1 MEKFKALIMCRT
13 GMGSSLMIKIK
24 VDKLIR
30 DNKYPIDVSHD
41 AYSGFAGQTNV
52 DLIIT
57 MDDLVEEF
65 SKTDAY
71 VIGIKDI
78 MDVNYMKEEIDKF
91 LQTETV

>member
-1 MEKFKALIMCRT
+1 MEKFKALIMCRA

>member
-91 LQTETV
+91 LQTQTV

>member
-71 VIGIKDI
+71 VIVIKGI

-91 LQTETV
+91 LQTQTV

>member
-78 MDVNYMKEEIDKF
+78 MDVKYMKEEIDKF